1 MKILKKEIH
10 KKENYFSIL
19 IEDEKNN
26 IKFWIDCSLID
37 GYGKHDDNGNYI
49 DWEFN
54 QYIFS
59 NYSDEDARQKAYQE
73 NANNLDCLYEFIN
86 EKEYNIV
93 KWYKSARGGNNEN
106 K

>member
-54 QYIFS
+54 QYIFD
-59 NYSDEDARQKAYQE
+59 NYNEEDERQKAYQE

-86 EKEYNIV
+86 EEEYNLV
-93 KWYKSARGGNNEN
+93 KWYKTARGGNNE